1 MPERALDI
9 RLAILKNSKDDQDVV
24 DIFNKIK
31 EMLGISKDTEVL
43 KSCIRKAMEYYFE
56 PVFENKK

>member
-43 KSCIRKAMEYYFE
+43 KACIRKAMEYYFE